1 MIKPALLPAPYT
13 MGDWGQCV
21 IAYRNPDPS
30 PLHPRQID
38 EVEPTK
44 QKRPRKISFVKHP
57 G

>member
-13 MGDWGQCV
+13 MGDWGQCL

-30 PLHPRQID
+30 PLRPRQID
-38 EVEPTK
+38 EVEAAK
-44 QKRPRKISFVKHP
+44 QKRPGEIRFVKHP

>member
-13 MGDWGQCV
+13 MGDWGQCL

-38 EVEPTK
+38 EVEPAK
-44 QKRPRKISFVKHP
+44 QK
-57 G
+57 